1 VILAHA
7 NILAGMKLCAPLA
20 HNDAACSDLLPAKDF
35 HAEPFGFRIPTI
47 SRTAAAFFLCHFL
60 SSIIDAAPHG
70 EQQPKLFFDLNN
82 I

>member
-60 SSIIDAAPHG
+60 SSIIDAASAWG
-70 EQQPKLFFDLNN
+70 AAAKIIF
-82 I
+82 